1 MKHPGLHNLITSA
14 ITEFQ
19 AYQRTV
25 HFNIFDSGFNNRKTR
40 ERGRRVCVGQC
51 RNKKF
56 ESQLTSNILSPIP
69 GNNGPFDCARL
80 VLALSSRGC
89 CTLLSL
95 PLVQLFFSSSFSPFL
110 FLLKPFRSIFTIHVF
125 EIRCNW
131 FVSFEGCRLEK
142 LEEAL
147 KYFRFIQTACNDGE
161 TDQKLDETFFSSL
174 SFSFNGVIILSK
186 FMV

>member
-110 FLLKPFRSIFTIHVF
+110 FLLKPFRGFLQS
-125 EIRCNW
+125 
-131 FVSFEGCRLEK
+131 
-142 LEEAL
+142 
-147 KYFRFIQTACNDGE
+147 
-161 TDQKLDETFFSSL
+161 TF
-174 SFSFNGVIILSK
+174 SK
-186 FMV
+186 FDAIGSYLSRDVVWKSWRRRLNIFALYKLHVMMVKPIKNSTKPSFLR